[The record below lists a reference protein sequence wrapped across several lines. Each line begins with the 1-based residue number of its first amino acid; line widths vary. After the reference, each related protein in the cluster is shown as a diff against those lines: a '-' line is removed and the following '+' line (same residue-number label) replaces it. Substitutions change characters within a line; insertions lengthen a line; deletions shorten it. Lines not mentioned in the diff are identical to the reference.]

1 MALWANQLF
10 LSPGWMLTGPSFP
23 ETGVWTM
30 KPPRWDLILKKKVSW
45 VCFILIKE
53 TETQKTS
60 LPVPEANTDKTTSE
74 LPQRDLQTWKA
85 C

>member
-1 MALWANQLF
+1 MGF
-10 LSPGWMLTGPSFP
+10 DT
-23 ETGVWTM
+23 E
-30 KPPRWDLILKKKVSW
+30 KKVSW

-60 LPVPEANTDKTTSE
+60 LPVPEANTDKTTSVIPK
-74 LPQRDLQTWKA
+74 LDLQTWQA

>member
-1 MALWANQLF
+1 MGF
-10 LSPGWMLTGPSFP
+10 DT
-23 ETGVWTM
+23 E
-30 KPPRWDLILKKKVSW
+30 KKVSW

-60 LPVPEANTDKTTSE
+60 LPVPEANTDKTTSVI
-74 LPQRDLQTWKA
+74 PQRDLQTWQA